1 MKVEGTYTLPAPRQK
16 VWALLNDPKVLAR
29 ATPGVK
35 QLDPAGADT
44 YKATI
49 ELGIGPVKGTYAGQV
64 SIADK
69 VPPERMRLV
78 VEGGG
83 KAGTIRAS
91 GELQLSDQGSA
102 TLVTYSGDAQ
112 VTGLIAS
119 VGHRLIGG
127 VAKQMAVEFF
137 KALERELRSD
147 YHRND

>member
-1 MKVEGTYTLPAPRQK
+1 MKVEGTYTLPAPRAK

-35 QLDPAGADT
+35 DLVPQGNDT
-44 YKATI
+44 FKATI
-49 ELGIGPVKGTYAGQV
+49 ELGIGPVKGTYDGRV

-69 VPPERMRLV
+69 VAPERMRLI

-83 KAGTIRAS
+83 KPGTIRAS
-91 GELQLSDQGSA
+91 GELRLEEQNGRTVIA
-102 TLVTYSGDAQ
+102 YTGDAQ

-127 VAKQMAVEFF
+127 VAKQMAAEFF
-137 KALERELRSD
+137 KALERELKP
-147 YHRND
+147 

>member
-1 MKVEGTYTLPAPRQK
+1 MKVEGTYTLPAPRAK

-35 QLDPAGADT
+35 ELVSQGNDV

-49 ELGIGPVKGTYAGQV
+49 ELGIGPVKGTYDGRV

-69 VPPERMRLV
+69 VAPERMRLV

-83 KAGTIRAS
+83 KPGTIRAS
-91 GELQLSDQGSA
+91 GELRLDEQNGQTVIA
-102 TLVTYSGDAQ
+102 YTGDAQ
-112 VTGLIAS
+112 ITGLIAS

-127 VAKQMAVEFF
+127 VAKQMAGEFF
-137 KALERELRSD
+137 KALERELKA
-147 YHRND
+147 